1 MNSLSVDDNIKMYE
15 DAREKIHNQKKEL
28 DNELLR
34 IEGSLRVL
42 EQLRGLGFNHL
53 KTDNVAEPPSKP
65 TRATYT
71 P

>member
-1 MNSLSVDDNIKMYE
+1 MYE
-15 DAREKIHNQKKEL
+15 DARAKIHDQKKEL

-42 EQLRGLGFNHL
+42 DQLKGLGFGLL
-53 KTDNVAEPPSKP
+53 KTENVTEPPGKP
-65 TRATYT
+65 ARATYT